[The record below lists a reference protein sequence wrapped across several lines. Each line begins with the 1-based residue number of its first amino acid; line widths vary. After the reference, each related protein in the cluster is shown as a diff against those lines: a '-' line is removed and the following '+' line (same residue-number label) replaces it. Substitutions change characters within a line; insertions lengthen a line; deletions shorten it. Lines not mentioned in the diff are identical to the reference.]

1 MAKAVRDS
9 TGVVKRH
16 PDGFGFFIP
25 DETDEPDVYI
35 PRKSMTGVMSND
47 RVRVRV
53 TREQGGERF
62 RGEVLQILDRFTKRA
77 MGQFTQTAPGK
88 GILYDRSFSWGE

>member
-1 MAKAVRDS
+1 MSKQLRES

-25 DETDEPDVYI
+25 DEPDEPDVYI
-35 PRKSMTGVMSND
+35 PRNSMSGVMSND

-53 TREQGGERF
+53 TREPGGNRF
-62 RGEVLQILDRFTKRA
+62 RGEVVEIVKRSTLRA
-77 MGQFTQTAPGK
+77 MGQFEQTAPGK
-88 GILYDRSFSWGE
+88 GVLRDRSFAWG